1 MTASTAG
8 EIKSIR
14 KVLLVALRAA
24 IAILLGFGS
33 HWAALSLGD
42 CYLTG
47 DEVYYLNLV
56 YRMGHTD
63 CSTFV
68 KSNLHSG

>member
-1 MTASTAG
+1 MTATTAG
-8 EIKSIR
+8 EINSIR

-47 DEVYYLNLV
+47 DEAII
-56 YRMGHTD
+56 
-63 CSTFV
+63 
-68 KSNLHSG
+68 